1 MACYTL
7 FKKGVTLR
15 LPLLY
20 PFPYTK
26 IVKITSFS
34 MPAYCRYKEVLLL
47 LVTELL
53 KKIQFRHN
61 QTQLE
66 ELDDES
72 LDDDV

>member
-1 MACYTL
+1 M
-7 FKKGVTLR
+7 
-15 LPLLY
+15 
-20 PFPYTK
+20 
-26 IVKITSFS
+26 
-34 MPAYCRYKEVLLL
+34 

-66 ELDDES
+66 ELDDER

>member
-1 MACYTL
+1 M
-7 FKKGVTLR
+7 
-15 LPLLY
+15 
-20 PFPYTK
+20 
-26 IVKITSFS
+26 
-34 MPAYCRYKEVLLL
+34 

-72 LDDDV
+72 LDDDVRQTLLFSILIC